1 MLCSYK
7 DAFRVDIM
15 PMSYA
20 LIALNILSIYIC
32 YQIAKSRNA
41 NTRFWGWMAV
51 LLGPFAIPLVL
62 LSKAVKK

>member
-1 MLCSYK
+1 MLS
-7 DAFRVDIM
+7 RIDIM
-15 PMSYA
+15 PVSYT
-20 LIALNILSIYIC
+20 LIALNLLSIYIC
-32 YQIAKSRNA
+32 YQTAKSRNA

>member
-1 MLCSYK
+1 
-7 DAFRVDIM
+7 M

-62 LSKAVKK
+62 LSTLVKK

>member
-1 MLCSYK
+1 
-7 DAFRVDIM
+7 M